1 MIQLSLGLNFYLDY
15 KMKILVICSLVWS
28 VSFAQSGPKT
38 LSEAEMMIADLKKEI
53 SEEETRWA
61 EEKARDTESEKKRKD
76 RFLRFK
82 NEKIALKKDLKVQE
96 ERVRVTMSKIS
107 QAEVLRKNWENKLEA
122 LEGQLQRSS
131 ESYVLRLDKGFPFEL
146 EKRQETAKLLVSDI
160 RQDKSEPEAAFLRLD
175 NAYNYEHRLAQDASV
190 KAKPIKVASREVEA
204 KYARIGKQVLLYA
217 SGNGEYVGI
226 LNKTPEG
233 DYVWVNQENLEYDK
247 RQALRDAIAVA
258 EGKALPGFVIIP
270 VWRET
275 FEGMSS
281 FDVNQPIVDT
291 TAVEAKES
299 KNEK

>member
-1 MIQLSLGLNFYLDY
+1 
-15 KMKILVICSLVWS
+15 
-28 VSFAQSGPKT
+28 
-38 LSEAEMMIADLKKEI
+38 
-53 SEEETRWA
+53 
-61 EEKARDTESEKKRKD
+61 
-76 RFLRFK
+76 
-82 NEKIALKKDLKVQE
+82 
-96 ERVRVTMSKIS
+96 
-107 QAEVLRKNWENKLEA
+107 
-122 LEGQLQRSS
+122 
-131 ESYVLRLDKGFPFEL
+131 
-146 EKRQETAKLLVSDI
+146 
-160 RQDKSEPEAAFLRLD
+160 
-175 NAYNYEHRLAQDASV
+175 
-190 KAKPIKVASREVEA
+190 
-204 KYARIGKQVLLYA
+204 LYA